1 MKLWNKS
8 LSALICA
15 SLLAA
20 ACSGTALAATAKE
33 KITSLKL
40 NVESDIEV
48 GDDTGDV
55 TVTTEDAHYEV
66 ADVSV
71 VNDEGQW
78 TSGDVPRIEVTLEAA
93 NDYYFDSMSKSKVK
107 LSGDDATY
115 VTSHREDNKSVLI
128 VTVKLDAL
136 EGSLEIESV
145 EWEGNDTPVARWETT
160 DGAKSYQE

>member
-15 SLLAA
+15 SLLAV

-66 ADVSV
+66 ADVWLSMM
-71 VNDEGQW
+71 
-78 TSGDVPRIEVTLEAA
+78 TASGPAAPSPRL
-93 NDYYFDSMSKSKVK
+93 
-107 LSGDDATY
+107 
-115 VTSHREDNKSVLI
+115 R
-128 VTVKLDAL
+128 
-136 EGSLEIESV
+136 
-145 EWEGNDTPVARWETT
+145 
-160 DGAKSYQE
+160 